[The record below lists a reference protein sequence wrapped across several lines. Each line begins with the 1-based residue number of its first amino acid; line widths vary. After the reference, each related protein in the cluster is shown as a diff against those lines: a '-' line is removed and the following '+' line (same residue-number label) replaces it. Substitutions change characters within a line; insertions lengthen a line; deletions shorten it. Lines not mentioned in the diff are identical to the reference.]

1 MRYKKICSIFVL
13 LAIFTFTG
21 CSVDNKLGS
30 TETFQNEEVD
40 YELENNELKTYSV
53 VDKNGNVGLIDED
66 GNIIIEPNYNHISPF
81 EKDVAIFIND
91 GNYGAINR
99 KGEIVLEPIYESI
112 TNLGDGY
119 LNVKPDEYTDYIYD
133 SNCQLILEA
142 KNNYIDDSL
151 LDTTNSIIE
160 YLGEDLFAIK
170 NENNKVKVVNKENE
184 VLIPYES
191 NYSKVKLS
199 KDGVL
204 IVEKM
209 ESINASVQ
217 YLKLNGEP
225 LINDI
230 FERAYPF
237 EDGIAVVV
245 KDNKAGAID
254 KNGKEVI
261 KFEFD
266 NLSQFE
272 NGVSIANL
280 SNKYGIINSEGAFTV
295 EPKYKVILN
304 ALYNE
309 LYIAELDGKYGVIDK
324 NDNIKIPFE
333 YDMIYNL
340 SENIF
345 LLELNNKT
353 SLVNKKNQVVLPL
366 DFYKQ
371 TDIYNNMLLIKK
383 EENVNII
390 DLRDKNSLFNELNII
405 SYSKSSTN
413 DNKIVKVWDKDNNV
427 YYLNTETCKI
437 VYK

>member
-1 MRYKKICSIFVL
+1 MRYKKICGIFVL

-30 TETFQNEEVD
+30 TETFQNEDVNGKLANDEF
-40 YELENNELKTYSV
+40 KTYSV
-53 VDKNGNVGLIDED
+53 TDKNGNVGLIDED
-66 GNIIIEPNYNHISPF
+66 GNIIIEPSYNHISPF

-91 GNYGAINR
+91 GNYGVINR
-99 KGEIVLEPIYESI
+99 KGEIELEPIYESI

-133 SNCQLILEA
+133 SNGQLILEA
-142 KNNYIDDSL
+142 TNNYIDDSL

-199 KDGVL
+199 KDDVL

-237 EDGIAVVV
+237 QDGIAVVV

-280 SNKYGIINSEGAFTV
+280 SNNYGIINSEGEFTV

-340 SENIF
+340 IENIF
-345 LLELNNKT
+345 LLELDNKT

-366 DFYKQ
+366 DLYEQ
-371 TDIYNNMLLIKK
+371 A
-383 EENVNII
+383 
-390 DLRDKNSLFNELNII
+390 
-405 SYSKSSTN
+405 
-413 DNKIVKVWDKDNNV
+413 
-427 YYLNTETCKI
+427 
-437 VYK
+437 

>member
-1 MRYKKICSIFVL
+1 MRYKKFYGVFL
-13 LAIFTFTG
+13 LLTIVTFTG
-21 CSVDNKLGS
+21 CNIDNNFGS
-30 TETFQNEEVD
+30 TETSQNKEVD
-40 YELENNELKTYSV
+40 CELENDELKTYSIA
-53 VDKNGNVGLIDED
+53 DKNGNVGLIDEK
-66 GNIIIEPNYNHISPF
+66 GNIIIEPSYNHIFPF
-81 EKDVAIFIND
+81 QKNLAIFINN
-91 GNYGAINR
+91 GNYGVINR

-133 SNCQLILEA
+133 NNGQLILEA
-142 KNNYIDDSL
+142 TNNYIDDSL

-170 NENNKVKVVNKENE
+170 NENNKVKVVNKDNE
-184 VLIPYES
+184 VLIPYEA

-204 IVEKM
+204 IVENM
-209 ESINASVQ
+209 ENINASVQ

-272 NGVSIANL
+272 NEVSIANL
-280 SNKYGIINSEGAFTV
+280 SNKYGIINSKGEFTV

-304 ALYNE
+304 SLYNG

-345 LLELNNKT
+345 LLEVDNKT
-353 SLVNKKNQVVLPL
+353 SLVNEKNQVILPL
-366 DFYKQ
+366 DFYEQ
-371 TDIYNNMLLIKK
+371 ADIYNNMLLVKK
-383 EENVNII
+383 ESNINI
-390 DLRDKNSLFNELNII
+390 VDLRDKNSIFNELNII
-405 SYSKSSTN
+405 SYSKPSTN
-413 DNKIVKVWDKDNNV
+413 DNKIVKVWDKDNNS
-427 YYLNTETCKI
+427 YYLNTETCEI